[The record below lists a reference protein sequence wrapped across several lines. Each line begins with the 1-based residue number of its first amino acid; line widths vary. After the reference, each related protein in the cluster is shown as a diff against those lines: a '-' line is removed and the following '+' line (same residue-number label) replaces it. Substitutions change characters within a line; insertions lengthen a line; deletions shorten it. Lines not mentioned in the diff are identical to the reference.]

1 MVVAVAALSAVPA
14 LETAALNIA
23 IKKLI
28 SGFTGYSP
36 SSKMDDDGVVREYIR
51 TLNSNARRSL
61 TTLRDWLRDEERMDE
76 WKKLERVMVKVDEF
90 DSSLR
95 TSLTGEAE
103 RALKGTDPIPKQHLE
118 NLLAQDIR
126 IMEQSK
132 LVEEICQKLLEEGT
146 STDSADLVE
155 SVNSVAAQLNSSIS
169 MFNERRSLINGL
181 PLSVVTGETSSSMSI
196 GTILGGLSLLLVV
209 GLGIAWKTG
218 VLG

>member
-14 LETAALNIA
+14 LESAALNIA

-36 SSKMDDDGVVREYIR
+36 SSKLDDDGVVREYIR

-118 NLLAQDIR
+118 NLLAQDLR

-146 STDSADLVE
+146 SADSAELVD
-155 SVNSVAAQLNSSIS
+155 SVNSIAAQLNSTIS

-181 PLSVVTGETSSSMSI
+181 PLSVVTGEKSSSMPI

>member
-76 WKKLERVMVKVDEF
+76 WKKLERVMLKVDEF

-103 RALKGTDPIPKQHLE
+103 RALKGTDPIPMQHLD

-155 SVNSVAAQLNSSIS
+155 SVNSIAAQLNSSIS

-181 PLSVVTGETSSSMSI
+181 PLSVVTGETSPSRSI
-196 GTILGGLSLLLVV
+196 WTILGGLSLLLVV